1 VATYEYRCSTHGVL
15 EVRQPI
21 GTAAPQ
27 WPCPV
32 CHEDA
37 GRVFSPPLLSFA
49 PSELMAVIDRTERTS
64 DEPDVVSPVPAAG
77 ARRRTRMA
85 PPNPALQRLP
95 RP

>member
-1 VATYEYRCSTHGVL
+1 
-15 EVRQPI
+15 
-21 GTAAPQ
+21 
-27 WPCPV
+27 
-32 CHEDA
+32 
-37 GRVFSPPLLSFA
+37 LLSFA

-64 DEPDVVSPVPAAG
+64 DEPDVVSSIPAAG